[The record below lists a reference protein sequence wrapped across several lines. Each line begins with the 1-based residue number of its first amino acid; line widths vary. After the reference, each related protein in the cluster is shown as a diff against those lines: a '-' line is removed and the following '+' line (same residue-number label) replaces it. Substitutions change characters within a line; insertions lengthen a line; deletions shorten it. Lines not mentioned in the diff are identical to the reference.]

1 MPRAKAPADR
11 DTKPLVRFIKPN
23 KSLNQKQILLFLTIT
38 GGLIFFIGVRFVIV
52 GAWPILIFGII
63 EFLILV
69 FCTYLYVNFTK
80 RKERIILDQQEMKIQ
95 KLDDKEI
102 VSDQSYNLYW
112 SNIKTNRD
120 NLTLNYAGQK
130 KIFAKFLNPQ
140 RRLKLKKIIERY
152 KSRLS

>member
-1 MPRAKAPADR
+1 MKKQID
-11 DTKPLVRFIKPN
+11 IKPN
-23 KSLNQKQILLFLTIT
+23 KSLNQKQIILFLTIT
-38 GGLIFFIGVRFVIV
+38 GILIFFIGVRFVIV

-63 EFLILV
+63 EFILLV

-112 SNIKTNRD
+112 SNIKNNRD

-130 KIFAKFLNPQ
+130 KIFAKFLDPQ

>member
-1 MPRAKAPADR
+1 MKKRLD
-11 DTKPLVRFIKPN
+11 IKPN
-23 KSLNQKQILLFLTIT
+23 KSLNHKQIILFLAIT

-69 FCTYLYVNFTK
+69 FCSYLYFNFAK
-80 RKERIILDQQEMKIQ
+80 KKERIILDQEEMKIQ
-95 KLDDKEI
+95 KLNDQVIED
-102 VSDQSYNLYW
+102 DQSYNLHW
-112 SNIKTNRD
+112 SSIKNNKD
-120 NLTLNYAGQK
+120 DLSIHYAGK
-130 KIFAKFLNPQ
+130 KNAFARFLSPQ

>member
-1 MPRAKAPADR
+1 MKRQID
-11 DTKPLVRFIKPN
+11 INPN
-23 KSLNQKQILLFLTIT
+23 KSLNQKQIILFLTIT

-80 RKERIILDQQEMKIQ
+80 RKERIILDHQEMKIQ

-112 SNIKTNRD
+112 SNIKNNRD

>member
-1 MPRAKAPADR
+1 MKRQID
-11 DTKPLVRFIKPN
+11 IKPN
-23 KSLNQKQILLFLTIT
+23 KSLNQKQIILFLTIT

-80 RKERIILDQQEMKIQ
+80 RKERIILDQHEMKIQ
-95 KLDDKEI
+95 KLDDKDI

-112 SNIKTNRD
+112 SNIKNNRD

>member
-1 MPRAKAPADR
+1 MK
-11 DTKPLVRFIKPN
+11 KQINIKPN

-112 SNIKTNRD
+112 SNIKNNSCLLYTSPSPRD
-120 NLTLNYAGQK
+120 RQ
-130 KIFAKFLNPQ
+130 
-140 RRLKLKKIIERY
+140 
-152 KSRLS
+152 KSRMPSSA

>member
-1 MPRAKAPADR
+1 MKKQID
-11 DTKPLVRFIKPN
+11 IKPN
-23 KSLNQKQILLFLTIT
+23 KSLNQKQILLFLTVT
-38 GGLIFFIGVRFVIV
+38 GVLIFFIGVRFVIV

-112 SNIKTNRD
+112 SNIKNNRD

>member
-1 MPRAKAPADR
+1 MKRRLD
-11 DTKPLVRFIKPN
+11 IKPN
-23 KSLNQKQILLFLTIT
+23 KSLNHKQIILFLAIT

-69 FCTYLYVNFTK
+69 FCSYLYFNFAK
-80 RKERIILDQQEMKIQ
+80 KKERVILDQEKMKIQ
-95 KLDDKEI
+95 KLNDQEI
-102 VSDQSYNLYW
+102 EDDQSYNLHW
-112 SNIKTNRD
+112 SSIKNNKD
-120 NLTLNYAGQK
+120 YLSIHYAGK
-130 KIFAKFLNPQ
+130 KNAFARFLSPQ

>member
-1 MPRAKAPADR
+1 MKRQID
-11 DTKPLVRFIKPN
+11 IKPN
-23 KSLNQKQILLFLTIT
+23 KSLNQKQIILFLTIT

-80 RKERIILDQQEMKIQ
+80 RKERIILDHQEMKIQ

-112 SNIKTNRD
+112 SNIKINRD

>member
-1 MPRAKAPADR
+1 MK
-11 DTKPLVRFIKPN
+11 KQLNIKPN
-23 KSLNQKQILLFLTIT
+23 KSLNHKQIILFLAIT

-69 FCTYLYVNFTK
+69 FCSYLYFNFAK
-80 RKERIILDQQEMKIQ
+80 KKERIILDQEKMKIQ
-95 KLDDKEI
+95 KLNDQEI
-102 VSDQSYNLYW
+102 EDDQSYNLHW
-112 SNIKTNRD
+112 SSLKNNKDDLSIH
-120 NLTLNYAGQK
+120 YAGK
-130 KIFAKFLNPQ
+130 KNAFARFLSPQ

>member
-1 MPRAKAPADR
+1 MKRQID
-11 DTKPLVRFIKPN
+11 IKPN
-23 KSLNQKQILLFLTIT
+23 KSLNQKQIILFLIIT

-80 RKERIILDQQEMKIQ
+80 RKERIILDHQEMKIQ

-112 SNIKTNRD
+112 SNIKNNRD

>member
-1 MPRAKAPADR
+1 MKR
-11 DTKPLVRFIKPN
+11 RFDIKPN
-23 KSLNQKQILLFLTIT
+23 KSLNHKQIILFLAIT

-69 FCTYLYVNFTK
+69 FCSYLYFNFAK
-80 RKERIILDQQEMKIQ
+80 KKERIILDQEEMKIQ
-95 KLDDKEI
+95 KLKDQEI
-102 VSDQSYNLYW
+102 EDDQSYNLHW
-112 SNIKTNRD
+112 SSLKNNKDDLSIH
-120 NLTLNYAGQK
+120 YAGK
-130 KIFAKFLNPQ
+130 KNAFARFLSPQ

>member
-1 MPRAKAPADR
+1 MKRRLD
-11 DTKPLVRFIKPN
+11 IKPN
-23 KSLNQKQILLFLTIT
+23 KSLNHKQIILFLAIT

-69 FCTYLYVNFTK
+69 FCSYLYFNFTK
-80 RKERIILDQQEMKIQ
+80 KKERIILDQEEMKIQ
-95 KLDDKEI
+95 KLNDQEI
-102 VSDQSYNLYW
+102 EDDQSYNLHW
-112 SNIKTNRD
+112 SSLKNNKDYLSIH
-120 NLTLNYAGQK
+120 YAGK
-130 KIFAKFLNPQ
+130 KNVFARFLSPQ

>member
-1 MPRAKAPADR
+1 MKRRLD
-11 DTKPLVRFIKPN
+11 IKPN
-23 KSLNQKQILLFLTIT
+23 KSLNHKQIILFLAIT

-69 FCTYLYVNFTK
+69 FCSYLYCNFAKK
-80 RKERIILDQQEMKIQ
+80 RERIVLDQEEMKIQ
-95 KLDDKEI
+95 KLNDQKVED
-102 VSDQSYNLYW
+102 DQSYNLQW
-112 SNIKTNRD
+112 SSLKNNKNDLSIH
-120 NLTLNYAGQK
+120 YAGK
-130 KIFAKFLNPQ
+130 KNAFARFLSPQ